1 MWSNRGITVASIA
14 LVISVAGI
22 RTASAENICPLHPGH
37 PLRLVDVFD
46 GSPDELATLV
56 PDEAGKVS
64 GYWQLGYL
72 FDAGRF
78 VTIRCRYAG
87 DEIAD
92 IKLSKRI
99 NRCDYKFDDKKVL
112 SLSCK

>member
-1 MWSNRGITVASIA
+1 MWSNRGFAAASIA
-14 LVISVAGI
+14 LVISVAGG
-22 RTASAENICPLHPGH
+22 RDALGESVCPSHPGH

-64 GYWQLGYL
+64 GFWQLGYL
-72 FDAGRF
+72 YDAGRF
-78 VTIRCRYAG
+78 VTIRCKYAD

-99 NRCDYKFDDKKVL
+99 DRCDYRFDNKRVL